1 MCKQKAVLEA
11 IKKTKGRGGMTPA
24 QIELAEAQT
33 ADYQELKRE
42 VIETKK
48 TAEETKS
55 ELEYVRGQVDLLV
68 KNSNSKTSHFFQFV
82 LELVKVVIELIHTKS
97 FWTLL
102 TVFSVLYLCGKYN
115 INPADLF
122 KHLFGG

>member
-1 MCKQKAVLEA
+1 
-11 IKKTKGRGGMTPA
+11 MTPA

-33 ADYQELKRE
+33 EDYQDLKRE

-55 ELEYVRGQVDLLV
+55 ELEYVRGKVDIIVENLNNKNTFLLI
-68 KNSNSKTSHFFQFV
+68 
-82 LELVKVVIELIHTKS
+82 LEIIRTKS
-97 FWTLL
+97 FWTFV
-102 TVFSVLYLCGKYN
+102 TIVSVLYLCGKYN
-115 INPADLF
+115 INPVEVV

>member
-1 MCKQKAVLEA
+1 MCKQKVVLET

-55 ELEYVRGQVDLLV
+55 ELEYVRGQIDILV
-68 KNSNSKTSHFFQFV
+68 KNSQNKPLLRILSDLKDNKFFWFWIIF
-82 LELVKVVIELIHTKS
+82 LTAVVCGVNISDIMAFFTKGS
-97 FWTLL
+97 
-102 TVFSVLYLCGKYN
+102 
-115 INPADLF
+115 
-122 KHLFGG
+122 